1 MLTKILIGFI
11 FILPAV
17 AANNDDEII
26 KNLDF
31 FQSMDML
38 KEEVAFV
45 SHTPPAPKDQDV
57 KEKVKEKAPEKK
69 Q

>member
-1 MLTKILIGFI
+1 MLTKFLILFI

-31 FQSMDML
+31 FQSMEML

-45 SHTPPAPKDQDV
+45 SSAQPLANGQDK
-57 KEKVKEKAPEKK
+57 KEKAKEKAPEKK